1 MSKTSDRVTRMLAL
15 IPYLKEN
22 PRIEVS
28 EVARKFS
35 VSEQTIES
43 DVIKLFMCGLP
54 RGLPDD
60 LIEIDYDA
68 LKNDGIIEI
77 RNADFI
83 NRPVKILQSE
93 AFSTLVALETLRA
106 SATSPEEIDLIK
118 SVNEKLRAAFI
129 DSPETNISVHTD
141 EVDPDLTAVIN
152 EAINRQKCLR
162 IDYLSPHKLQAT
174 VREIEPITLRSRQGH
189 HYLHAFCLTENEIRI
204 FRLDRIN
211 SCETTERPI
220 EERAEIEIAEEV
232 YVPREEDNWAD
243 FAITGEVNWLL
254 EKYPMGVVRP
264 AENDNADY
272 KQILRMWSVDET
284 WLVRFAL
291 RNADVLRIIGPEH
304 LVQQATA
311 EARLALSAY
320 DGEAN

>member
-1 MSKTSDRVTRMLAL
+1 MSKTTDRVTRMLAL

-54 RGLPDD
+54 RGFPDD

-83 NRPVKILQSE
+83 KRPVKILQSE
-93 AFSTLVALETLRA
+93 AFSTLVALETLRS
-106 SATSPEEIDLIK
+106 SATSDEEFALIN
-118 SVNEKLRAAFI
+118 SVSQKVRAAFA

-141 EVDPDLTAVIN
+141 EADPELTALIN
-152 EAINRQKCLR
+152 AAIKNQHCLR
-162 IDYLSPHKLQAT
+162 IDYLSPHKLQASI
-174 VREIEPITLRSRQGH
+174 REIEPIALRSRHGH
-189 HYLHAFCLTENEIRI
+189 HYLHAFCLTENDIRI
-204 FRLDRIN
+204 FRLDRITAW
-211 SCETTERPI
+211 EPTDRPI
-220 EERAEIEIAEEV
+220 EERPEVEIAEEV

-243 FAITGEVNWLL
+243 FAITGEINWLL

-264 AENDNADY
+264 AENGETDY
-272 KQILRMWSVDET
+272 KEILRMWSVDEA

-291 RNADVLRIIGPEH
+291 RNADVLRIIGPDE
-304 LVQQATA
+304 LVNQATA

>member
-1 MSKTSDRVTRMLAL
+1 MSKTTDRVTRMLAL
-15 IPYLKEN
+15 IPFLKEN

-68 LKNDGIIEI
+68 LVEDGIIEI

-83 NRPVKILQSE
+83 KRPVKILQSE

-106 SATSPEEIDLIK
+106 SATSAEEIALIN
-118 SVNEKLRAAFI
+118 SVREKVRAAFVGTA
-129 DSPETNISVHTD
+129 EANISVHTD
-141 EVDPDLTAVIN
+141 EVAPDLTA
-152 EAINRQKCLR
+152 AINDSIKNQHCLR
-162 IDYLSPHKLQAT
+162 INYFSPHKLQAT
-174 VREIEPITLRSRQGH
+174 IREIEPIALRSRHGH
-189 HYLHAFCLTENEIRI
+189 HYLHAFCLTENDIRI

-211 SCETTERPI
+211 SWEPTERPI
-220 EERAEIEIAEEV
+220 ESRAKIEIAEEV

-264 AENDNADY
+264 AENDATDHT
-272 KQILRMWSVDET
+272 QILRMWSVDEA

-291 RNADVLRIIGPEH
+291 RNADVLRIIGPEY
-304 LVQQATA
+304 LVQRATA